1 MNSKTEIKKVNNT
14 DIKNEDTNKQS
25 KQRNKNKIVVTGDS
39 DQKKDSVSPK
49 KLQLNIFLVKRVIR
63 L

>member
-14 DIKNEDTNKQS
+14 DIKNEDKES